1 MSGIFTK
8 IIDGEI
14 PCYKIAEDVS
24 FIAFLDIQPLVAG
37 HTLVI
42 PKKEIDY
49 VFDLDDT
56 TLKEMM
62 IFSKMVAA
70 KIKAAVPCNR
80 IGVSVIGLEVPHAH
94 VHLVPINRIDDMNF
108 TKDKLALSN
117 DEMSAIQERIVK
129 QA

>member
-14 PCYKIAEDVS
+14 PCYKIAEDDS

-108 TKDKLALSN
+108 TKDKLVLSN

>member
-14 PCYKIAEDVS
+14 PCYKIAEDDS

>member
-1 MSGIFTK
+1 MCSIFSK
-8 IIDGEI
+8 IIDGII
-14 PCYKIAEDVS
+14 PCYKIAENDY
-24 FIAFLDIQPLVAG
+24 FLAFLDIQPLVEG

-62 IFSKMVAA
+62 IFTKVVA
-70 KIKAAVPCNR
+70 KKLRAAIPCNR
-80 IGVSVIGLEVPHAH
+80 IGISVIGLEIPHAH
-94 VHLVPINRIDDMNF
+94 IHLIPINAIDDMNF
-108 TKDKLALSN
+108 SKPKLECSHE
-117 DEMSAIQERIVK
+117 EMMMIQQRIVE

>member
-14 PCYKIAEDVS
+14 PCYKIAEDDS

-56 TLKEMM
+56 TLKEMI

-70 KIKAAVPCNR
+70 KIKAAEKHERN
-80 IGVSVIGLEVPHAH
+80 IDAAH
-94 VHLVPINRIDDMNF
+94 
-108 TKDKLALSN
+108 KLAN
-117 DEMSAIQERIVK
+117 KESA
-129 QA
+129 

>member
-14 PCYKIAEDVS
+14 PCYKIAEDDS

-56 TLKEMM
+56 PQKEMI

-94 VHLVPINRIDDMNF
+94 VHLVPIDRIDDMDF
-108 TKDKLALSN
+108 TKEKLALSN
-117 DEMSAIQERIVK
+117 DEMTAIQDRIVK

>member
-14 PCYKIAEDVS
+14 PCYKIAEDDS

-56 TLKEMM
+56 TLKEMI

-94 VHLVPINRIDDMNF
+94 VHLVPINRIDDMDF
-108 TKDKLALSN
+108 TKEKLALSN
-117 DEMSAIQERIVK
+117 DEMSAIQDSIVK